1 MRVVIGRE
9 LARARAAA
17 GGVRQNFPSHQSFLP
32 QYSGVVA
39 QQAIAEEARA
49 QQGGGGGGGSSNR
62 VPGAP
67 TSVSAVAGD
76 TNAII
81 TFTPPADNGG
91 AAIIDYTVTSIPGDI
106 TATGLASPITITG
119 LTNGVS
125 YRFTVTA
132 RNSVGLSAQSSP
144 SNAVTP
150 YTISRPSP
158 PTLVYALPGNSM
170 AYIYFTANDSNPP
183 TITDYEYTLDNGAS
197 WTSTNDIKSP
207 IAITGL
213 TNGLDVTVKL
223 RAVNPAGEST
233 ASNEITASARSPIVY
248 TPQLYYDPSDGSTYS
263 GSGGQVRSVGTD
275 TMTSTTFG
283 ATWDTDA
290 SLNRKVFN
298 FNGFQRIEFGRYNF
312 GQAFTIAAWVYPRAK
327 SNINGVLANHGPY
340 GYGGGSGNPGVKFGW
355 NYWTS
360 PSTQNNALLF
370 EAGDLS
376 GWSATA
382 TETNVISLNQWQ
394 HITAVYSDACDNVV
408 LYHNGIPA
416 NMPSIGVVDGI
427 DSDNPNFNIGQ
438 YIGSSYGMNGN
449 LGYLKVFK
457 SSLNAA
463 DVYADY
469 NSSRGEFGFGTT
481 IRVLF
486 TSVGSHTWDAPP
498 GVTSVNYLIVGGG
511 GGSGGGYNTGGG
523 GGGGGGMVRIGVLD
537 VTPGTTYTIVVGDG
551 GAGGISDHTSQTE
564 TSGISGEN
572 SQFHTISSLGG
583 RGGFASRH
591 PSGSV
596 NGNGGAAADNGAST
610 ASSGGNGG
618 GSNSGGGGGGGSGG
632 PGSNKSGATGGN
644 GGSGTPN
651 SITGKSVIYG
661 AGGRGG
667 NGGVNYNSV
676 AGAVNTGNGASG
688 GGATSSSERNG
699 AKGGSGIV
707 VITYI
712 A

>member
-32 QYSGVVA
+32 QYSGAVA

-49 QQGGGGGGGSSNR
+49 QQGGGGGGSSNR
-62 VPGAP
+62 APGAP

-91 AAIIDYTVTSIPGDI
+91 AAIIDYTVTSIPGGI

-132 RNSVGLSAQSSP
+132 RNSVGPSAQSSP

-150 YTISRPSP
+150 YTILPP
-158 PTLVYALPGNSM
+158 DAPTLVYALPGNSVL
-170 AYIYFTANDSNPP
+170 YIYFTANDSTPP
-183 TITDYEYTLDNGAS
+183 TITNYEYTLDNGAS
-197 WTSTNDIKSP
+197 WTRTSDIKSP

-213 TNGLDVTVKL
+213 TNGVDVTVKL
-223 RAVNPAGEST
+223 RSVNPAGEST
-233 ASNEITASARSPIVY
+233 ASNEITASARSPAVY
-248 TPQLYYDPSDGSTYS
+248 TPQLYYDPSDGSTYTGS
-263 GSGGQVRSVGTD
+263 GSVRSVGTD
-275 TMTSTTFG
+275 TMNSIFIN
-283 ATWDTDA
+283 ASWNTDL

-298 FNGFQRIEFGRYNF
+298 FNGSQRIGFGQYNF
-312 GQAFTIAAWVYPRAK
+312 GQAFTIAAWVYPRVK
-327 SNINGVLANHGPY
+327 PNINGVLSNHGPY
-340 GYGGGSGNPGVKFGW
+340 AGGSGNPGVKFGW
-355 NYWTS
+355 NYWTL

-370 EAGDLS
+370 EAGNSS
-376 GWSATA
+376 GWSAPS

-394 HITAVYSDACDNVV
+394 HITAVYSDTCDNVV

-416 NMPSIGVVDGI
+416 NMPGIGVVDGI

-438 YIGSSYGMNGN
+438 YIGGSYGMDGN

-457 SSLNAA
+457 SALNAG

-469 NSSRGEFGFGTT
+469 NSSRGDFGFGTT
-481 IRVLF
+481 TRVLF
-486 TSVGSHTWDAPP
+486 TTVGSHTWDAPP

-551 GAGGISDHTSQTE
+551 GAGGTSDSISASE

-583 RGGFASRH
+583 GCGFASRQ
-591 PSGSV
+591 PAFNV
-596 NGNGGAAADNGAST
+596 NGNGGAVADNGAST
-610 ASSGGNGG
+610 ASRGGNGG
-618 GSNSGGGGGGGSGG
+618 GNTSGGNGGGGGGGGSGG
-632 PGSNKSGATGGN
+632 PGSDNSGTTGGN

-667 NGGVNYNSV
+667 NGGANNDSA
-676 AGAVNTGNGASG
+676 AGAANTGNGARG
-688 GGATSSSERNG
+688 AGATSNSDRDG